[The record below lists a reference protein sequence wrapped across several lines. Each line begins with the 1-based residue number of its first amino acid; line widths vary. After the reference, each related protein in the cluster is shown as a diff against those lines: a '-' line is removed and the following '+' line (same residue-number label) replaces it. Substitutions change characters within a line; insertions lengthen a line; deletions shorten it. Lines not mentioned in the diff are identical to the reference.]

1 MEPTFT
7 RPKLIQQCF
16 VKNPDTE
23 FHESGL
29 VAETRT
35 QTDRRTDRRP
45 CLHLRR
51 CLSYVV
57 NKAKSG
63 LTVKAGIFVT
73 DGALQHTHLLRSTRT
88 AYKDSARTAQ

>member
-35 QTDRRTDRRP
+35 QVDRCGSCIRCSFYVIKNDCSGY
-45 CLHLRR
+45 CL
-51 CLSYVV
+51 
-57 NKAKSG
+57 
-63 LTVKAGIFVT
+63 
-73 DGALQHTHLLRSTRT
+73 
-88 AYKDSARTAQ
+88 